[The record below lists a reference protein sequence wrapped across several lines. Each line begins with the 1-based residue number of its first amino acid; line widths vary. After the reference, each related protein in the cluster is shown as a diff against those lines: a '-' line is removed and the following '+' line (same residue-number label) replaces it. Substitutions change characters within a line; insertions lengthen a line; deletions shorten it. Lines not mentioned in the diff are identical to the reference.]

1 MPSNQSASWGARAER
16 AAARKYR
23 LERRPG
29 PGYDLRSP
37 RNGTRYQVKSA
48 DVAREQPR
56 CRFWLPDHLK
66 LVRAPQACYIVVSYS
81 SESARVKNIQ
91 KVPLARVAA
100 LGEWGPSG
108 HSGGKGR
115 QKKLALEELQI

>member
-1 MPSNQSASWGARAER
+1 MPSNAAASWGARAER
-16 AAARKYR
+16 AASRKYR

-29 PGYDLRSP
+29 PGFDLRSP
-37 RNGTRYQVKSA
+37 RNGTLYQVKSA
-48 DVAREQPR
+48 DVARDSPR

-66 LVRAPQACYIVVSYS
+66 LVQAPQACYIVVAYD
-81 SESARVKNIQ
+81 SAGSKVNEIR
-91 KVPLARVAA
+91 KVPLRRVAD

-115 QKKLALEELQI
+115 QKKLALDELL

>member
-29 PGYDLRSP
+29 EGYDLRSP

-48 DVAREQPR
+48 DVARDSPR
-56 CRFWLPDHLK
+56 CRFWLPDHKK
-66 LVRAPQACYIVVSYS
+66 LVQAPQACYIVVSYDS
-81 SESARVKNIQ
+81 SGSKVNEIR
-91 KVPLARVAA
+91 KVPLAKIAE
-100 LGEWGPSG
+100 LGEWGPAG

-115 QKKLALEELQI
+115 QKKLPLEQLL